1 MGRLGASG
9 ILHSELGRRLAPGWL
24 KSAIKSAIPY
34 AEFRSEQCRREA
46 EELLGG
52 PMSPQ
57 SDYASPYPFSI
68 GIITDTS
75 YYFAHHVRAC
85 REMCVAYRLVDISPS
100 NWIELVRESGCDAF
114 LASPSTLLSSLRHM
128 FDERLRVIA
137 EDMKKLLFPSYSEL
151 WLWES
156 KRRMRDWLV
165 AHGIPHP
172 KSDVFYNRDESLA
185 FVDAAD
191 YPLVCKTD
199 TSAAANGV
207 FVLRDKRAARRM
219 AREAFARGILPREW
233 DRRDRQRGNI
243 LFQAFVPHDH
253 EWRIVRIGD
262 DYLCRRKVRVGDFA
276 SGSGGIEWA
285 KPTEEMLSFVEEVT
299 NRGGFTSMGVDFF
312 VVSHGGSREMFLV
325 NELQCLV
332 GEIVNEQNRNEHTG
346 KWRRSSGNWEFEPG
360 FFYQNACA
368 NLRVALVVNELLRN
382 RGSTSSPRVVVPP
395 ASSSPGSQ
403 P

>member
-1 MGRLGASG
+1 MCARRMVTSG
-9 ILHSELGRRLAPGWL
+9 FLHSELGRRLAPRWL

-34 AEFRSEQCRREA
+34 AEFRSEQALRDA
-46 EELLGG
+46 EKLLGG
-52 PMSPQ
+52 PISPQ

-85 REMCVAYRLVDISPS
+85 REMRVAYRLVDLSVD
-100 NWIELVRESGCDAF
+100 NWVELVRESGCCAF
-114 LASPSTLLSSLRHM
+114 LVSPSTLLSILRHM
-128 FDERLRVIA
+128 FDERLRVLA
-137 EDMKKLLFPSYSEL
+137 ENMNYPLYPSYSEL

-165 AHGIPHP
+165 AHDVPHP
-172 KSDVFYNRDESLA
+172 RTDVFYDREEALA

-207 FVLRDKRAARRM
+207 FVLRDRRAARRM
-219 AREAFARGILPREW
+219 AREAFGRGILPRQW
-233 DRRDRQRGNI
+233 DHRDRQRGNI

-262 DYLCRRKVRVGDFA
+262 DYLCRRKARVGDFA

-299 NRGGFTSMGVDFF
+299 DRGSFTSMGVDFF
-312 VVSHGGSREMFLV
+312 VVSPGGPREMFLV

-346 KWRRSSGNWEFEPG
+346 KWRRDNGNWTFEPG

-368 NLRVALVVNELLRN
+368 NLRVAFALGELARN
-382 RGSTSSPRVVVPP
+382 QSSNTTQNGEEV
-395 ASSSPGSQ
+395 GE
-403 P
+403 

>member
-1 MGRLGASG
+1 MRGRIATSG
-9 ILHSELGRRLAPGWL
+9 FLHSELGRRLAPGWL
-24 KSAIKSAIPY
+24 KRVIKSAIPY

-52 PMSPQ
+52 PMSLQ
-57 SDYASPYPFSI
+57 SDYASPYSFSI
-68 GIITDTS
+68 GIIADTS
-75 YYFAHHVRAC
+75 YYFAHHVKAC
-85 REMCVAYRLVDISPS
+85 REMSVAYRLVDLSAD
-100 NWIELVRESGCDAF
+100 NWVELVRESGCDAF
-114 LASPSTLLSSLRHM
+114 LASPSTLLTSLRHM
-128 FDERLRVIA
+128 FDERLRVLV
-137 EDMKKLLFPSYSEL
+137 EDLKRPLCPSYSEL

-172 KSDVFYNRDESLA
+172 RTDVFYDREEALA

-199 TSAAANGV
+199 TSAAAGGV
-207 FVLRDKRAARRM
+207 FVLRDRRAAHRM
-219 AREAFARGILPREW
+219 AREAFGRGILPRGW
-233 DRRDRQRGNI
+233 DHRDRQRGSI

-276 SGSGGIEWA
+276 SGSGEIGWA

-312 VVSHGGSREMFLV
+312 VVSPGGPREKFLV

-332 GEIVNEQNRNEHTG
+332 GAIEDTTKRNAHTG
-346 KWRRSSGNWEFEPG
+346 KWHREGAGWCYEPG
-360 FFYQNACA
+360 FFYQNAGA
-368 NLRVALVVNELLRN
+368 NLRIAYVLRTLAGRRGLVLN
-382 RGSTSSPRVVVPP
+382 SPPEVPP
-395 ASSSPGSQ
+395 G
-403 P
+403 